1 MSKNEKWKKV
11 LEKRDRKNHRE
22 HNALKNEK

>member
-1 MSKNEKWKKV
+1 MSNFAIWKKV

-22 HNALKNEK
+22 HNALNLEK